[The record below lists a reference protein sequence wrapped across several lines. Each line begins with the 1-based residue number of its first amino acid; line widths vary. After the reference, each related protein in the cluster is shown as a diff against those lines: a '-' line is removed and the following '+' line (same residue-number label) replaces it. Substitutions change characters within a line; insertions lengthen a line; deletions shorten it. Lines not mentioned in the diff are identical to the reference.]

1 MTYPSFGSRRPT
13 TGARRRRTAG
23 GGQLSADR
31 IVDAAENLLKYRGP
45 EGLSAR
51 KLGTALGAD
60 PTAIYRYFSGMDDLV
75 LAVADR
81 TIGRALAGFTV
92 GDDWRAALRDIAC
105 RVHTAYVAHPN
116 LALVAASRVTRR
128 PNEMLFVETVLGIL
142 AQAGFNTAESVARYR
157 ALADTILSFAAQ
169 DAGVE
174 ILPPEVRRADD
185 QSWQI
190 AYGELSPETHPHIH
204 RAQQLLAEQ
213 MTESSFLTALDF
225 LLAGFGNPAS

>member
-1 MTYPSFGSRRPT
+1 MPYPIGSRRRT
-13 TGARRRRTAG
+13 TGVRRRRTAG

-31 IVDAAENLLKYRGP
+31 IIDAAESLLKYRGP

-51 KLGTALGAD
+51 KLGAVLGAD

-81 TIGRALAGFTV
+81 AIGRALTGFTV

-105 RVHTAYVAHPN
+105 RVHTAYVDHPN

-157 ALADTILSFAAQ
+157 ALADTMLSFAAQ

-174 ILPPEVRRADD
+174 ILPPEVRCADD
-185 QSWQI
+185 QSWQV

-204 RAQQLLAEQ
+204 RAQKLLAEQ
-213 MTESSFLTALDF
+213 MTESSFYKALVF
-225 LLAGFGNPAS
+225 LLAGFGDPAS